1 MSSRDACHWRCI
13 FVNWCRTWSGAW
25 GKTQKSNSTFNG
37 EHRHS
42 GYDDVTPKKLH
53 VYSWLLLLVLL
64 LLVSLQFFRSHSF
77 VRWTE
82 VCTIRNA
89 NQYLLHAAFQQGY
102 RIDVLSFVRSF
113 VPSKFNMFTL
123 FDCSCT
129 HHHHHQPPPPS
140 LRTLC
145 SRIMHSLPINATE
158 NVISMLL
165 WVLPKLLKTQSGNVS
180 WL

>member
-64 LLVSLQFFRSHSF
+64 LLVSPHFFHSHSF

-82 VCTIRNA
+82 VCTNRNA

-102 RIDVLSFVRSF
+102 RIDVLSFVH
-113 VPSKFNMFTL
+113 L
-123 FDCSCT
+123 FRPNSTCLLYLVAHAPT
-129 HHHHHQPPPPS
+129 TIITNHHHHH
-140 LRTLC
+140 C
-145 SRIMHSLPINATE
+145 AHCA
-158 NVISMLL
+158 
-165 WVLPKLLKTQSGNVS
+165 GVS
-180 WL
+180 CIVCQ